1 LSSNDAG
8 FLSLDCGGE
17 SRGYT
22 DRIGINWTSDNNFI
36 SGGHTSALAV
46 QYEQLP
52 KKYTTVRYFPADKKK
67 YCYIIPA
74 KERTRYLVRASFLYG
89 NFDKSDMFPKFEISL
104 GDSQWSTILIKDATS
119 VVVEEAIVLM
129 STPELRVCLSDA
141 ITGQPFISTLEI
153 RMLSGS
159 LYSTLYES
167 EFFLSLS
174 RRINFGAANNE
185 SIRYQVVFHYYFILL
200 FDINH

>member
-1 LSSNDAG
+1 
-8 FLSLDCGGE
+8 
-17 SRGYT
+17 
-22 DRIGINWTSDNNFI
+22 
-36 SGGHTSALAV
+36 
-46 QYEQLP
+46 
-52 KKYTTVRYFPADKKK
+52 
-67 YCYIIPA
+67 
-74 KERTRYLVRASFLYG
+74 
-89 NFDKSDMFPKFEISL
+89 MFPKFEISL

-119 VVVEEAIVLM
+119 IVVEEAIVLM